1 MNLKK
6 RSFIKGA
13 VAAALISG
21 IAAFQAP
28 VVQAQEVTLKLH
40 QFLPAQANVP
50 KHVLEPWM
58 KSVMDASGGK
68 LKIDMYSAMALGGKP
83 PELIDQVKDGVVD
96 IAWTVVGYTP
106 GRFPRTEVF
115 ELPFMMTNGEATSK
129 AYWDMFESDMKDQ
142 DFKDYHIIGT
152 WVHGPGVIHAKGD
165 GVQKLEDMKGKKL
178 RGPSRMTNALLKELG
193 SEPIGLPVPGI
204 PEALS
209 KGVIDGTVIPWEVT
223 GALKVAELTNTH
235 TEFVGDKAIYTVTF
249 VLAMNKQKYDSLPD
263 DLKKALD
270 DNSGATFS
278 AFAGKTMQEY
288 DAPSRQIAVDRG
300 NKIVEISGDELA
312 RWKGAAQPVIDGWIK
327 EMDGK
332 GVNGKELYDR
342 ANELI
347 AKYTNM

>member
-1 MNLKK
+1 MKK
-6 RSFIKGA
+6 RTFLAGVITAGFALAAPGLSAVGA
-13 VAAALISG
+13 
-21 IAAFQAP
+21 
-28 VVQAQEVTLKLH
+28 QAQEVSLKLH
-40 QFLPAQANVP
+40 QFLPAGANVP

-68 LKIDMYSAMALGGKP
+68 MQIEMFSAMALGGKP

-96 IAWTVVGYTP
+96 IAWTVVGYSP

-115 ELPFMMTNGEATSK
+115 ELPFMMSNAEATSK
-129 AYWDMFESDMKDQ
+129 AYWDLFESDMKDQ
-142 DFKDYHIIGT
+142 DFKDFKILGA

-178 RGPSRMTNALLKELG
+178 RGPSRMTNALLKEMG
-193 SEPIGLPVPGI
+193 AEPIGLPVPGI

-235 TEFVGDKAIYTVTF
+235 AEFTGDKALYTVTF
-249 VLAMNKQKYDSLPD
+249 VLAMNKQKYDSLSD
-263 DLKKALD
+263 EQKKWLD
-270 DNSGATFS
+270 DNSGAAFS
-278 AFAGKTMQEY
+278 AFAGKTMQDY

-312 RWKGAAQPVIDGWIK
+312 RWKTAAKPVVDGWLGEMKEKGIDGQ
-327 EMDGK
+327 D
-332 GVNGKELYDR
+332 LLDR
-342 ANELI
+342 ANALI
-347 AKYTNM
+347 TKYTAN